1 MTPVGP
7 LRPTIA
13 EVTTNG
19 GLLDGYVSAC
29 IIIEIYLYRLMD
41 DVEFEWDEA
50 KNLSNQK
57 KHGISF
63 EDAAR
68 VFGDPLM
75 VLFPDG
81 ETDGE
86 ERWRAF
92 GQVGGVAVIMV
103 AHTYRNHDDQEKIRI
118 ISARIATRHERQ
130 AYERE
135 NG

>member
-1 MTPVGP
+1 
-7 LRPTIA
+7 
-13 EVTTNG
+13 
-19 GLLDGYVSAC
+19 
-29 IIIEIYLYRLMD
+29 MD
-41 DVEFEWDEA
+41 DAEFEWDEA

-81 ETDGE
+81 ETGGE
-86 ERWRAF
+86 ERWRAL

-130 AYERE
+130 TYERE

>member
-1 MTPVGP
+1 MEDAG
-7 LRPTIA
+7 
-13 EVTTNG
+13 
-19 GLLDGYVSAC
+19 
-29 IIIEIYLYRLMD
+29 
-41 DVEFEWDEA
+41 FEWDEA

-75 VLFPDG
+75 VLFPD
-81 ETDGE
+81 ETTEGE
-86 ERWRAF
+86 ERWRAL

-103 AHTYRNHDDQEKIRI
+103 AHTYRNRDGHEKIRI
-118 ISARIATRHERQ
+118 ISARMATRHERQ

>member
-1 MTPVGP
+1 
-7 LRPTIA
+7 
-13 EVTTNG
+13 
-19 GLLDGYVSAC
+19 
-29 IIIEIYLYRLMD
+29 MD
-41 DVEFEWDEA
+41 DAEFEWDEA

-68 VFGDPLM
+68 VFSDPLM

-81 ETDGE
+81 EMDGE

-92 GQVGGVAVIMV
+92 GQVGGLAVIMV
-103 AHTYRNHDDQEKIRI
+103 AHTYRDHDDHEKIRI
-118 ISARIATRHERQ
+118 ISARMATRHERQ

-135 NG
+135 NS

>member
-1 MTPVGP
+1 MND
-7 LRPTIA
+7 A
-13 EVTTNG
+13 
-19 GLLDGYVSAC
+19 
-29 IIIEIYLYRLMD
+29 
-41 DVEFEWDEA
+41 EFEWDEA
-50 KNLSNQK
+50 KKLSSQK

-86 ERWRAF
+86 KRWRAF

-103 AHTYRNHDDQEKIRI
+103 AHTYRNHEGHEKIRI
-118 ISARIATRHERQ
+118 ISARMATRHERQ
-130 AYERE
+130 TYERE

>member
-1 MTPVGP
+1 
-7 LRPTIA
+7 
-13 EVTTNG
+13 
-19 GLLDGYVSAC
+19 
-29 IIIEIYLYRLMD
+29 MD
-41 DVEFEWDEA
+41 DAEFEWDEG

-81 ETDGE
+81 EIDGE

-92 GQVGGVAVIMV
+92 GQVGGFAVIMV
-103 AHTYRNHDDQEKIRI
+103 AHTYRDHDDHEKIRI
-118 ISARIATRHERQ
+118 ISARMATRHERQ

-135 NG
+135 NS